1 MAVTKIH
8 GIKTTVDKAI
18 EYICNPDKT
27 DQNLYISSFACSPE
41 TAALDFKYTLDHTH
55 DCRDPHNT
63 NKAFHLIQAFSPGEV
78 SYEEAHQIG
87 RELADRLLEGKYSY
101 VLTTHTDKGHVHNHL
116 IFCSADNITFSH
128 YHDCKKN
135 YWKIRNLSDTLCQE
149 HNLST
154 IMPNG
159 KKGMKYN
166 EWAANKSESSK
177 KTQLRK
183 DINQTIRIVSTYS
196 EFLTFMEAKGYEIKN
211 AEFGENS
218 RKYITFRSPDMSRP
232 VRGSAKSLGKNFTK
246 ERIKERIN
254 NKLHRTTVPSVR
266 NKLIDTNTPNIAGN
280 IGLQK
285 WANKENLKIV
295 SAEYNKMFTH
305 NLHNFS
311 ELEDRIALLP
321 PNIAGNIGLQKWAN
335 KENLK
340 IVSAEYNKMFTH
352 NLHNFSELEDR
363 IALLHMQQKEVNT
376 SVVSLESQIRHLRE
390 MLKYAEQYQ
399 KNKIYDD
406 HYKSS
411 KDPDRYFRKYESQII
426 LFAGAEHILQ
436 ENGMDLK
443 HLNSNKLQEQIA
455 DLISRK
461 ESLNTQYVSF
471 KQEIKE
477 LELIHQNLSKY
488 LKQDA
493 PEIQRSS
500 HNQLP
505 SL

>member
-1 MAVTKIH
+1 M
-8 GIKTTVDKAI
+8 
-18 EYICNPDKT
+18 
-27 DQNLYISSFACSPE
+27 QNSFLRVLQRSLIISA
-41 TAALDFKYTLDHTH
+41 
-55 DCRDPHNT
+55 
-63 NKAFHLIQAFSPGEV
+63 
-78 SYEEAHQIG
+78 
-87 RELADRLLEGKYSY
+87 
-101 VLTTHTDKGHVHNHL
+101 
-116 IFCSADNITFSH
+116 
-128 YHDCKKN
+128 
-135 YWKIRNLSDTLCQE
+135 
-149 HNLST
+149 
-154 IMPNG
+154 
-159 KKGMKYN
+159 
-166 EWAANKSESSK
+166 WAANKSESSK
-177 KTQLRK
+177 KAELRK

-196 EFLTFMEAKGYEIKN
+196 EFLAFMDAKGYEIKN

-254 NKLHRTTVPSVR
+254 NKLHRTTFPSVR
-266 NKLIDTNTPNIAGN
+266 NKLID
-280 IGLQK
+280 
-285 WANKENLKIV
+285 AN
-295 SAEYNKMFTH
+295 S
-305 NLHNFS
+305 
-311 ELEDRIALLP
+311 

-390 MLKYAEQYQ
+390 MLKYAKQYQ

-436 ENGMDLK
+436 ENGMDLN
-443 HLNSNKLQEQIA
+443 HLNTNKLQEQLS

-461 ESLNTQYVSF
+461 KSLNTQYVSF

-500 HNQLP
+500 HNKLP

>member
-1 MAVTKIH
+1 M
-8 GIKTTVDKAI
+8 
-18 EYICNPDKT
+18 CL
-27 DQNLYISSFACSPE
+27 Q
-41 TAALDFKYTLDHTH
+41 
-55 DCRDPHNT
+55 
-63 NKAFHLIQAFSPGEV
+63 
-78 SYEEAHQIG
+78 
-87 RELADRLLEGKYSY
+87 
-101 VLTTHTDKGHVHNHL
+101 
-116 IFCSADNITFSH
+116 
-128 YHDCKKN
+128 
-135 YWKIRNLSDTLCQE
+135 
-149 HNLST
+149 
-154 IMPNG
+154 
-159 KKGMKYN
+159 
-166 EWAANKSESSK
+166 
-177 KTQLRK
+177 
-183 DINQTIRIVSTYS
+183 
-196 EFLTFMEAKGYEIKN
+196 
-211 AEFGENS
+211 
-218 RKYITFRSPDMSRP
+218 
-232 VRGSAKSLGKNFTK
+232 FTK
-246 ERIKERIN
+246 ERIKERIE
-254 NKLHRTTVPSVR
+254 NKRQKAIFPSVH
-266 NKLIDTNTPNIAGN
+266 NKLIDTNA
-280 IGLQK
+280 
-285 WANKENLKIV
+285 
-295 SAEYNKMFTH
+295 
-305 NLHNFS
+305 
-311 ELEDRIALLP
+311 

-436 ENGMDLK
+436 ENGINLK

>member
-27 DQNLYISSFACSPE
+27 DQKLYISSFACSPE
-41 TAALDFKYTLDHTH
+41 TAVLDFKYTLDHTH
-55 DCRDPHNT
+55 DCRDAHNA

-87 RELADRLLEGKYSY
+87 KELADRLLEGKYSY

-154 IMPNG
+154 IMPDG

-177 KTQLRK
+177 KAQLRK

-196 EFLTFMEAKGYEIKN
+196 EFLAFMEAKGYEIKN

-246 ERIKERIN
+246 ERIKERIE
-254 NKLHRTTVPSVR
+254 NKRQKAIFPSVH
-266 NKLIDTNTPNIAGN
+266 NKLIDTNAPNIAGN

-295 SAEYNKMFTH
+295 SAEYNKM
-305 NLHNFS
+305 L
-311 ELEDRIALLP
+311 
-321 PNIAGNIGLQKWAN
+321 
-335 KENLK
+335 
-340 IVSAEYNKMFTH
+340 TH

-376 SVVSLESQIRHLRE
+376 SVVSLESGV
-390 MLKYAEQYQ
+390 
-399 KNKIYDD
+399 
-406 HYKSS
+406 
-411 KDPDRYFRKYESQII
+411 SQ
-426 LFAGAEHILQ
+426 
-436 ENGMDLK
+436 
-443 HLNSNKLQEQIA
+443 
-455 DLISRK
+455 
-461 ESLNTQYVSF
+461 SLCKPPN
-471 KQEIKE
+471 
-477 LELIHQNLSKY
+477 
-488 LKQDA
+488 
-493 PEIQRSS
+493 
-500 HNQLP
+500 
-505 SL
+505 

>member
-1 MAVTKIH
+1 
-8 GIKTTVDKAI
+8 
-18 EYICNPDKT
+18 
-27 DQNLYISSFACSPE
+27 
-41 TAALDFKYTLDHTH
+41 
-55 DCRDPHNT
+55 
-63 NKAFHLIQAFSPGEV
+63 
-78 SYEEAHQIG
+78 
-87 RELADRLLEGKYSY
+87 
-101 VLTTHTDKGHVHNHL
+101 
-116 IFCSADNITFSH
+116 
-128 YHDCKKN
+128 
-135 YWKIRNLSDTLCQE
+135 
-149 HNLST
+149 
-154 IMPNG
+154 
-159 KKGMKYN
+159 
-166 EWAANKSESSK
+166 
-177 KTQLRK
+177 
-183 DINQTIRIVSTYS
+183 
-196 EFLTFMEAKGYEIKN
+196 MEAKGYEIKN

-311 ELEDRIALLP
+311 ELEDRIALL
-321 PNIAGNIGLQKWAN
+321 
-335 KENLK
+335 
-340 IVSAEYNKMFTH
+340 
-352 NLHNFSELEDR
+352 
-363 IALLHMQQKEVNT
+363 HMQQKEVNT

-436 ENGMDLK
+436 ENGIDLK

>member
-1 MAVTKIH
+1 MTGEKFTLMQYSVH
-8 GIKTTVDKAI
+8 AI
-18 EYICNPDKT
+18 LGLIDAEDFVIPEIQRPFVWKRSQVRDLIDSLYNGYPTGYIITWKNPDVKT
-27 DQNLYISSFACSPE
+27 KDGG
-41 TAALDFKYTLDHTH
+41 
-55 DCRDPHNT
+55 
-63 NKAFHLIQAFSPGEV
+63 KA
-78 SYEEAHQIG
+78 
-87 RELADRLLEGKYSY
+87 
-101 VLTTHTDKGHVHNHL
+101 
-116 IFCSADNITFSH
+116 
-128 YHDCKKN
+128 
-135 YWKIRNLSDTLCQE
+135 
-149 HNLST
+149 
-154 IMPNG
+154 NG
-159 KKGMKYN
+159 KKVLIDGQQRVTALM
-166 EWAANKSESSK
+166 AAISGREVLDDDFN
-177 KTQLRK
+177 
-183 DINQTIRIVSTYS
+183 
-196 EFLTFMEAKGYEIKN
+196 
-211 AEFGENS
+211 
-218 RKYITFRSPDMSRP
+218 
-232 VRGSAKSLGKNFTK
+232 K
-246 ERIKERIN
+246 ERIRERIN

-295 SAEYNKMFTH
+295 SAEYNKM
-305 NLHNFS
+305 L
-311 ELEDRIALLP
+311 
-321 PNIAGNIGLQKWAN
+321 
-335 KENLK
+335 
-340 IVSAEYNKMFTH
+340 TH

-443 HLNSNKLQEQIA
+443 HLNTNKLQEQLS
-455 DLISRK
+455 DLISQK
-461 ESLNTQYVSF
+461 KSLNTQYVSF

-488 LKQDA
+488 LKQNA
-493 PEIQRSS
+493 PKIQRFS
-500 HNQLP
+500 HNKLP

>member
-1 MAVTKIH
+1 
-8 GIKTTVDKAI
+8 
-18 EYICNPDKT
+18 
-27 DQNLYISSFACSPE
+27 
-41 TAALDFKYTLDHTH
+41 
-55 DCRDPHNT
+55 
-63 NKAFHLIQAFSPGEV
+63 
-78 SYEEAHQIG
+78 
-87 RELADRLLEGKYSY
+87 
-101 VLTTHTDKGHVHNHL
+101 
-116 IFCSADNITFSH
+116 
-128 YHDCKKN
+128 
-135 YWKIRNLSDTLCQE
+135 
-149 HNLST
+149 
-154 IMPNG
+154 MPNG

-295 SAEYNKMFTH
+295 SAEYNKM
-305 NLHNFS
+305 L
-311 ELEDRIALLP
+311 
-321 PNIAGNIGLQKWAN
+321 
-335 KENLK
+335 
-340 IVSAEYNKMFTH
+340 TH

-436 ENGMDLK
+436 ENGIDLK

-500 HNQLP
+500 HNKLP